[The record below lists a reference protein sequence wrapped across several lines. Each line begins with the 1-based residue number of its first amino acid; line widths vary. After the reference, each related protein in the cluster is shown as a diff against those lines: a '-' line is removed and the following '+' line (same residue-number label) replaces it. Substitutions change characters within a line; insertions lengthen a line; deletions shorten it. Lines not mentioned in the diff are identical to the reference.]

1 MRISIS
7 LSKKFA
13 NTSFLILMLMALI
26 IALTSF
32 AVHVVPYLRQLTQTI
47 SLFFNPGEPEV
58 NMVMQSLDL
67 AGEMNPPT
75 WFKMVPLLL
84 CSLLLA
90 AIAYIIKR
98 NGGRYALQWGAMS
111 VVFAVMSMDE
121 VGTLHEHYIWNL
133 RGRWPDNILLRYAWV
148 YPLAV
153 VVLLFVLASLRV
165 LFDLPWEYRLL
176 FIASGFLYV
185 LGALGLEMLSEAQV
199 EHFDQLNVP
208 LQDRDSNIPYIALQ
222 SFKDFLKL
230 SGSFL
235 FLYSLMRYTIHL
247 DEHQIPAATQ
257 TTSPDSSRER
267 HDSARVSTP

>member
-1 MRISIS
+1 MIMS
-7 LSKKFA
+7 LA
-13 NTSFLILMLMALI
+13 V
-26 IALTSF
+26 ALTSY
-32 AVHVVPYLRQLTQTI
+32 AVHIVPYLRQLTQTI
-47 SLFFNPGEPEV
+47 SLFFNPQEPDV

-75 WFKMVPLLL
+75 WFKMLPLLL

-90 AIAYIIKR
+90 AIAYTIKR

-111 VVFAVMSMDE
+111 VVFAVMSIDE

-133 RGRWPDNILLRYAWV
+133 RGRWPDNILLHYAWV

-153 VVLLFVLASLRV
+153 VALIFVLASLRV

-185 LGALGLEMLSEAQV
+185 LGALGLEIISEAQV
-199 EHFDQLNVP
+199 QHFDQLNVP
-208 LQDRDSNIPYIALQ
+208 LQARDSNRPYIAIQ
-222 SFKDFLKL
+222 SLKDFLKL

-235 FLYSLMRYTIHL
+235 FLYSLMRYTIYL

-257 TTSPDSSRER
+257 TTSPDPSRER
-267 HDSARVSTP
+267 PDSVRVSTP